1 MTEETTAGKYDEEVN
16 IAMRKKRIANI
27 VMVELPD
34 DNDMH

>member
-1 MTEETTAGKYDEEVN
+1 MTEETTVGKYDEEN
-16 IAMRKKRIANI
+16 NDTRKKRIANI